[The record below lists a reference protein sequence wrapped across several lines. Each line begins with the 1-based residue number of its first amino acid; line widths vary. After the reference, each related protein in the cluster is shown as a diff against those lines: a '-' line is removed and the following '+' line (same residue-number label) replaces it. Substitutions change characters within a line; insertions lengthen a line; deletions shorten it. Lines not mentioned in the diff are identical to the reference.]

1 MSNEH
6 LFDDTGKVRR
16 KKQQKTTDPQ
26 KKQQE
31 GSSQLDAHSVTRL
44 QQTVG
49 NAAVQR
55 LLAQRQESGGAGGQT
70 EIDEETAVSIQRQRG
85 QGQSLDEGMAQKAG
99 DSLGHDFSDVTVH
112 TDGQADQI
120 SRQLGAKAFT
130 TGKDIYFREGE
141 YQPHS
146 QDGQKLLSHE
156 LTHVV
161 QQQGN
166 ATPDVQGKLTVNDP
180 NDQYETEANQVADK
194 VAAQP
199 QAGAV
204 QREAVEEEEM
214 VQAQTEEEEVQMQ
227 AEEEEVQLQAEE
239 EEIQMQPEEEEIQ
252 MQEMDEEEV
261 GVQ

>member
-6 LFDDTGKVRR
+6 LFDDSGKVRR
-16 KKQQKTTDPQ
+16 KKQQKTADPQ
-26 KKQQE
+26 KKQNE
-31 GSSQLDAHSVTRL
+31 SSGHLDANSVTRL

-55 LLAQRQESGGAGGQT
+55 LLAQRQENGGPT
-70 EIDEETAVSIQRQRG
+70 EIDEETAVAIQRQKG
-85 QGQSLDEGMAQKAG
+85 QGQSLDTGMAQKAG
-99 DSLGHDFSDVTVH
+99 DSLGQDFSDVTVH
-112 TDGQADQI
+112 TDGQADKL

-161 QQQGN
+161 QQQGK
-166 ATPDVQGKLTVNDP
+166 AAPDVQGKLTVNDP
-180 NDQYETEANQVADK
+180 NDQYEAEANQVADK
-194 VAAQP
+194 VAGQSQP
-199 QAGAV
+199 AAV

-214 VQAQTEEEEVQMQ
+214 VQTQTEEEEVQMQ
-227 AEEEEVQLQAEE
+227 AEEEEIQL
-239 EEIQMQPEEEEIQ
+239 QPEEEEIQ

-261 GVQ
+261 VSNQ

>member
-16 KKQQKTTDPQ
+16 KKQQKTADPQ
-26 KKQQE
+26 KKQNE
-31 GSSQLDAHSVTRL
+31 SSGHLDANSVTRL

-55 LLAQRQESGGAGGQT
+55 LLAQRQESGGPA
-70 EIDEETAVSIQRQRG
+70 EIDEETAAAIQRQRG
-85 QGQSLDEGMAQKAG
+85 QGQSLDKGMAQKAG
-99 DSLGHDFSDVTVH
+99 DSLGHDFEDVTVH
-112 TDGQADQI
+112 TDAQADKL

-166 ATPDVQGKLTVNDP
+166 ANPGVQGKLTVNDP
-180 NDQYETEANQVADK
+180 NDQYEVEANQVADK
-194 VAAQP
+194 VAGQSQP
-199 QAGAV
+199 AAV
-204 QREAVEEEEM
+204 QREVVEEEV

-227 AEEEEVQLQAEE
+227 AEEEEIQL
-239 EEIQMQPEEEEIQ
+239 QPEEEEIQ

>member
-16 KKQQKTTDPQ
+16 KKQQKTADPQ
-26 KKQQE
+26 KKQNE
-31 GSSQLDAHSVTRL
+31 SSGHLDANSVTRL

-55 LLAQRQESGGAGGQT
+55 LLAQRQESGGPT
-70 EIDEETAVSIQRQRG
+70 EIDEETAVAIQRQRG

-112 TDGQADQI
+112 TDGQADQL

-166 ATPDVQGKLTVNDP
+166 TTPDVQGKLTVNDP

-194 VAAQP
+194 VAGQSQP
-199 QAGAV
+199 AAV
-204 QREAVEEEEM
+204 QREAVEEEEV
-214 VQAQTEEEEVQMQ
+214 VQAQTEEEEIQMQ
-227 AEEEEVQLQAEE
+227 ADEE
-239 EEIQMQPEEEEIQ
+239 EEIQLQPEEEEIQ
-252 MQEMDEEEV
+252 MQEMDDEEV
-261 GVQ
+261 SVQ